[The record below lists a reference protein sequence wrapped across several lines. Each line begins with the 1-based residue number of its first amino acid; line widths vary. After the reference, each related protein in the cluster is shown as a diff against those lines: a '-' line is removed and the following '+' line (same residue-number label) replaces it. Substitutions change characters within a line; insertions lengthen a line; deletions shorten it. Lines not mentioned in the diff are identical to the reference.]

1 MPSFTAATG
10 FVLARAVRAARRQIA
25 LAVVVPTVL
34 AVSIVVLFDTLFGAI
49 ARTPGWPV
57 PGFVDW
63 VAPGAVFLS
72 VFVGAGFSAASLAED
87 VRSGYLDRLRLCGA
101 HPAAHVAGRALFEAL
116 RAVPPAA
123 GVLAV
128 AVGLGVEVQGG
139 LVGAVGLLALA
150 GLLAAAWNGLFL
162 TVALRSAD
170 PAAVVGMQPIF
181 MPVMMFSTFWVP
193 VAFMP
198 AWYETIARL
207 NPFSRL
213 IDVGRELLLGN
224 ASAATVSSVAATLVV
239 LIGLGTAVA
248 GRAYARIEREG
259 LA

>member
-1 MPSFTAATG
+1 MPSFTRATWL
-10 FVLARAVRAARRQIA
+10 VLIRALGAARRQIA
-25 LAVVVPTVL
+25 LAVVAPTLL
-34 AVSIVVLFDTLFGAI
+34 AVFIVVLFDTSFGAI
-49 ARTPGWPV
+49 AQAPGWPV

-63 VAPGAVFLS
+63 VTPGAVFLS

-87 VRSGYLDRLRLCGA
+87 VRSGYLDRLRLCGS

-128 AVGLGVEVQGG
+128 AVVLGVDIAGG
-139 LVGAVGLLALA
+139 LAGASVLVMLAA
-150 GLLAAAWNGLFL
+150 LLAAAWNGLFL

-170 PAAVVGMQPIF
+170 PAAVVGMQPLF
-181 MPVMMFSTFWVP
+181 MPVIMFSTFWVP

-198 AWYETIARL
+198 DWYATVARV

-213 IDVGRELLLGN
+213 VDVGRDLLLGE
-224 ASAATVSSVAATLVV
+224 ASASTVLLVAASLVA

-248 GRAYARIEREG
+248 GRAYGRTVQEG